1 MVICKTPDCGT
12 PGRPFLKCLFCSKAE
27 YCQNCLTQ
35 TMSDRIIETF
45 DEKGNSKLVEVK
57 HGSFICPICWSTV
70 ENASGLNEK
79 FKTLERDV
87 A

>member
-1 MVICKTPDCGT
+1 
-12 PGRPFLKCLFCSKAE
+12 
-27 YCQNCLTQ
+27 
-35 TMSDRIIETF
+35 MSDRIIETF